1 MCTGSGEDVLAQSYG
16 SEEGPFSRDIRHTH
30 ISEPVGLKSFIR
42 IHAGWL
48 HKTCTAL
55 FPSFPPS
62 MFDRCSVVGAFNGS
76 VCYILY

>member
-16 SEEGPFSRDIRHTH
+16 SEEGPSSRDIRHTH

-48 HKTCTAL
+48 RSRHAQHCFL
-55 FPSFPPS
+55 PSLRP
-62 MFDRCSVVGAFNGS
+62 CSIDVRSLERFICS
-76 VCYILY
+76 W